1 MRNIIIVLASLF
13 LLSACDR
20 DLLNQLP
27 EYGPSDESFYTNES
41 ELKMAITGVY
51 NTLYTNTEYDVN
63 LLMVLD
69 CAADVGWYR
78 MAGGNIQHI
87 GNGSHDSQ
95 TGIFKT
101 YWGNF
106 YAAIARCNILLEKMP
121 NAKSVTDP
129 IEYNRI
135 ESEARFFR
143 AFYYWH
149 LSELFG
155 DVPLIK
161 QTQTLETSK
170 VPRDKKE
177 QVVAFMIKELQ
188 ECVVGLPTDPSADGR
203 ISQDAAWALLSRIA
217 LYNQQWQL
225 SIDATQ
231 QVIKGNKHKL
241 HTSYPDLFNYGQK
254 GNKEFIFYVTGLT
267 DFRMTNQETA
277 FASRL
282 VGGSAIY
289 VPTQSLVDSYECKD
303 GLSIDKS
310 PLFNPMR
317 PYENRDPRLGYVVAL
332 PGSDYFGYQFE
343 THRDSV
349 ECWDYS
355 VNPAKRIPNTE
366 ATHAYASFS
375 GYNFRKWTDP
385 KDKSMLWKCTI
396 QFCLIRYAE
405 VLLNYAEAKIEANQ
419 IDDSVYDAINQ
430 IRQRATVDMPPLKKG
445 LTQAELRNAL
455 RRERKYELVMEGF
468 RLFDIR
474 RWKIAEKVM
483 PGTLYGRVKDKGTP
497 GVLLNAPAI
506 DELATPDYK
515 HVANKNQMFVI
526 EQRGFNPSR
535 DYLWPIPRIEMDT
548 NDKLEQ
554 NPGY

>member
-1 MRNIIIVLASLF
+1 MRNIVIVVASLF
-13 LLSACDR
+13 LLMACDR

-121 NAKSVTDP
+121 NAKSAVDP
-129 IEYNRI
+129 KEYNRI

-161 QTQTLETSK
+161 QSQTLEDCK

-188 ECVVGLPTDPSADGR
+188 ECVAGLPVEPSTDGR
-203 ISQDAAWALLSRIA
+203 ISQGAAWALLSRTA

-225 SIDATQ
+225 SIDAAQ
-231 QVIKGNKHKL
+231 QVMNGSKYKL
-241 HTSYPDLFNYGQK
+241 HSSYPDLFNYAQK
-254 GNKEFIFYVTGLT
+254 GNKEFIFYITGLT

-289 VPTQSLVDSYECKD
+289 VPTQSLVDSYECTD

-355 VNPAKRIPNTE
+355 VTPAKRIPNTE

-385 KDKSMLWKCTI
+385 KDKNMLWKCTI

-419 IDDSVYDAINQ
+419 IDNSVYDAINQ
-430 IRQRATVDMPPLKKG
+430 IRQRATVNMPPLQKG

-455 RRERKYELVMEGF
+455 RRERKYELTMEGF

-515 HVANKNQMFVI
+515 AVINKDQMFVI
-526 EQRGFNPSR
+526 EQRNFNPGR

>member
-1 MRNIIIVLASLF
+1 MKNIVILLAGLF
-13 LLSACDR
+13 FLTACDR

-27 EYGPSDESFYTNES
+27 EYGPSDESFYSNEA

-78 MAGGNIQHI
+78 MAGGNLQHI

-106 YAAIARCNILLEKMP
+106 YSAIARCNILLEKMP
-121 NAKSVTDP
+121 NAVSATTPK
-129 IEYNRI
+129 EYARI

-143 AFYYWH
+143 TFYYWH
-149 LSELFG
+149 LTELFG

-170 VPRDKKE
+170 VARDKKE
-177 QVVAFMIKELQ
+177 VVVDFMIKELQ
-188 ECVVGLPTDPSADGR
+188 ECVAGLPAQPSTDGR

-217 LYNQQWQL
+217 LFNQKWQL
-225 SIDATQ
+225 AAEAALKVMTS
-231 QVIKGNKHKL
+231 GNYKL
-241 HTSYPDLFNYGQK
+241 HTSYPALFNYDQK
-254 GNKEFIFYVTGLT
+254 GNKEVLFYITSLT

-289 VPTQSLVDSYECKD
+289 VPTQSLVDTYECTD

-310 PLFNPMR
+310 PLFDPKK
-317 PYENRDPRLGYVVAL
+317 PYANRDPRLGYVVAL
-332 PGSDYFGYQFE
+332 PGSEYFGYQFE

-355 VNPAKRIPNTE
+355 VTPAKRIPNTE

-419 IDDSVYDAINQ
+419 IDNSVYDAINQ
-430 IRQRATVDMPPLKKG
+430 IRQRETVKMPPLKAG
-445 LTQAELRNAL
+445 LFQSAGGSVLT
-455 RRERKYELVMEGF
+455 RRQV
-468 RLFDIR
+468 
-474 RWKIAEKVM
+474 
-483 PGTLYGRVKDKGTP
+483 
-497 GVLLNAPAI
+497 
-506 DELATPDYK
+506 
-515 HVANKNQMFVI
+515 
-526 EQRGFNPSR
+526 
-535 DYLWPIPRIEMDT
+535 
-548 NDKLEQ
+548 
-554 NPGY
+554 

>member
-1 MRNIIIVLASLF
+1 MKNIIILLAGLF
-13 LLSACDR
+13 FLSGCDR

-27 EYGPSDESFYTNES
+27 EYGPSDESFYSNES

-69 CAADVGWYR
+69 CAADLGWYR

-106 YAAIARCNILLEKMP
+106 YASIARCNILLEKMP
-121 NAKSVTDP
+121 NAKPVVDP
-129 IEYNRI
+129 KEYNRI

-149 LSELFG
+149 LTELFG

-161 QTQTLETSK
+161 QTQTLATSK

-177 QVVAFMIKELQ
+177 LIVEFMSKELQ
-188 ECVVGLPTDPSADGR
+188 ECVAGLPTESSSDGR

-217 LYNQQWQL
+217 LYNQKWQL
-225 SIDATQ
+225 AIDAAQ
-231 QVIKGNKHKL
+231 QVMNAGRYRL
-241 HTSYPDLFNYGQK
+241 HNSYPALFNYAQK
-254 GNKEFIFYVTGLT
+254 GNKEVIFYITSLT

-310 PLFNPMR
+310 PLFDPAH

-332 PGSDYFGYQFE
+332 PGSNYFGYQFE

-349 ECWDYS
+349 ECWDYN
-355 VNPAKRIPNTE
+355 VTPAKRIPNTE

-396 QFCLIRYAE
+396 QFGLIRYAE

-419 IDDSVYDAINQ
+419 IDESVYTAINL
-430 IRQRATVDMPPLKKG
+430 IRQRETVEMPPLKD
-445 LTQAELRNAL
+445 LSQSDLRNAL
-455 RRERKYELVMEGF
+455 RRERKYELAMEGF

-497 GVLLNAPAI
+497 GVLLNAPMI

-515 HVANKNQMFVI
+515 NVPNKDKMFVI
-526 EQRGFNPSR
+526 EQRNFNPQR
-535 DYLWPIPRIEMDT
+535 DYLWPIPRIELDT

>member
-1 MRNIIIVLASLF
+1 MKNILIILASLF
-13 LLSACDR
+13 FLSACDR

-27 EYGPSDESFYTNES
+27 EYGPSDASFYTNEA

-121 NAKSVTDP
+121 NAKAVVDP
-129 IEYNRI
+129 KEYGRI

-143 AFYYWH
+143 VFNYWH
-149 LSELFG
+149 LTELFG

-177 QVVAFMIKELQ
+177 LVVDFMINELK
-188 ECVVGLPTDPSADGR
+188 ECVAALPAEAPADGR

-217 LYNQQWQL
+217 LYNQKWQL
-225 SIDATQ
+225 AIEASQ
-231 QVIKGNKHKL
+231 QVMNSGKHKL
-241 HTSYPDLFNYGQK
+241 HNSYPALFNYDQK
-254 GNKEFIFYVTGLT
+254 GNKEVIFYVTSLT

-282 VGGSAIY
+282 IGGSAIY
-289 VPTQSLVDSYECKD
+289 VPTQSLVDSYECTD
-303 GLSIDKS
+303 GLPIHKS
-310 PLFNPMR
+310 PLFDPMH
-317 PYENRDPRLGYVVAL
+317 PYNNRDPRLAYVVAL
-332 PGSDYFGYQFE
+332 PGSNYFGFQFE
-343 THRDSV
+343 THRDSI
-349 ECWDYS
+349 ECWDYN
-355 VNPAKRIPNTE
+355 VTPAKRIPNTE
-366 ATHAYASFS
+366 ATHAYASFT

-385 KDKSMLWKCTI
+385 KDKSMLWKSTI
-396 QFCLIRYAE
+396 QFVLLRYAE

-430 IRQRATVDMPPLKKG
+430 IRQRETVGMPPLQKG
-445 LTQAELRNAL
+445 LSQSDLRNAL

-483 PGTLYGRVKDKGTP
+483 PGPLYGRVKDKDTP
-497 GVLLNAPAI
+497 GVLLNAPTI
-506 DELATPDYK
+506 DELATPDYRG
-515 HVANKNQMFVI
+515 VSNKEQMSVI
-526 EQRGFNPSR
+526 EQRKFNPNR
-535 DYLWPIPRIEMDT
+535 DYLWPIPRIELDT
-548 NDKLEQ
+548 NDKLVQ

>member
-1 MRNIIIVLASLF
+1 MKNIIILLAGLF
-13 LLSACDR
+13 FLSGCDR

-27 EYGPSDESFYTNES
+27 EYGPSDESFYSNES

-69 CAADVGWYR
+69 CAADLGWYR

-106 YAAIARCNILLEKMP
+106 YASIARCNILLEKMP
-121 NAKSVTDP
+121 NAKPVVDP
-129 IEYNRI
+129 KEYNRI

-149 LSELFG
+149 LTELFG

-161 QTQTLETSK
+161 QTQTLATSK

-177 QVVAFMIKELQ
+177 LIVEFMSKELQ
-188 ECVVGLPTDPSADGR
+188 ECVAGLPAESSSDGR
-203 ISQDAAWALLSRIA
+203 ITQDAAWALLSRIA
-217 LYNQQWQL
+217 LYNQKWQL
-225 SIDATQ
+225 ATDAAQ
-231 QVIKGNKHKL
+231 QVMNAGRYRL
-241 HTSYPDLFNYGQK
+241 HNSYPALFNYAQK
-254 GNKEFIFYVTGLT
+254 GNKEVIFYITSLT

-310 PLFNPMR
+310 PLFDPAH

-332 PGSDYFGYQFE
+332 PGSNYFGYQFE

-349 ECWDYS
+349 ECWDYN
-355 VNPAKRIPNTE
+355 VTPAKRIPNTE

-396 QFCLIRYAE
+396 QFGLIRYAE

-419 IDDSVYDAINQ
+419 IDESVYTAINL
-430 IRQRATVDMPPLKKG
+430 IRQRETVEMPPLKD
-445 LTQAELRNAL
+445 LSQSDLRNAL
-455 RRERKYELVMEGF
+455 RRERKYELAMEGF

-497 GVLLNAPAI
+497 GVLLNAPMI

-515 HVANKNQMFVI
+515 NVTNKDKMFVI
-526 EQRGFNPSR
+526 EQRNFNPKR
-535 DYLWPIPRIEMDT
+535 DYLWPIPRIELDT

>member
-1 MRNIIIVLASLF
+1 MRNIVIVVASLF
-13 LLSACDR
+13 LLMACDR

-121 NAKSVTDP
+121 NAMSAVDP
-129 IEYNRI
+129 KEYNRI

-161 QTQTLETSK
+161 QSQTLEDCK

-177 QVVAFMIKELQ
+177 QVVEFMIKELQ
-188 ECVVGLPTDPSADGR
+188 ECVAGLPVEPSTDGR
-203 ISQDAAWALLSRIA
+203 ISQGAAWALLSRIA

-225 SIDATQ
+225 SIDAAQ
-231 QVIKGNKHKL
+231 QVMNGSKYKL
-241 HTSYPDLFNYGQK
+241 HSSYPDLFNYAQK
-254 GNKEFIFYVTGLT
+254 GNKEFIFYITGLT

-289 VPTQSLVDSYECKD
+289 VPTQSLVDSYECTD

-355 VNPAKRIPNTE
+355 VTPAKRIPNTE

-385 KDKSMLWKCTI
+385 KDKNMLWKCTI

-419 IDDSVYDAINQ
+419 IDNSVYDAINQ
-430 IRQRATVDMPPLKKG
+430 IRQRATVNMPPLRKG

-455 RRERKYELVMEGF
+455 RRERKYELAMEGF

-497 GVLLNAPAI
+497 GVLLNAPVI

-515 HVANKNQMFVI
+515 AVINKDQMFII
-526 EQRGFNPSR
+526 EQRNFNPGR